1 MKKTTYLMAICFA
14 FYSFTYAQFTPIPD
28 ANFEQALIDDGID
41 SNPVIDGQILTS
53 EAAGHTGEL
62 NVAYEGISDF
72 TGIDAF
78 VLMDQVNV
86 NGNLMISI
94 DFTNSPNLNRIR
106 ARSCAN
112 LTTIDVTGLVLVA
125 EMDFGSAS
133 LASLNVTT
141 NTALQDLDVRNCD
154 LTTLDLSLNNAIT
167 IVDVKNNGLTFL
179 DMRNGN
185 NANVTSFIGDFNPG
199 LECLYVDLTTE
210 PNLSSWIIDA
220 NSNFVATVGEC
231 NSLSLD
237 QVNELS
243 FSMYPNPTSNTLYV
257 DAKTNNSVIN
267 IYNITGKIILT
278 KTLSQG
284 DNMVDVSRLVSGVY
298 LARFSSDNQVDTKKL
313 IIK

>member
-14 FYSFTYAQFTPIPD
+14 FYSFTYAQYTPIPD
-28 ANFEQALIDDGID
+28 PNFEQALIDDGID
-41 SNPVIDGQILTS
+41 SNPTIDGQILTA

-62 NVAYEGISDF
+62 NVAYENISDF

-78 VLMDQVNV
+78 TSIDQVNV
-86 NGNLMISI
+86 NGNLMTSI
-94 DFTNSPNLNRIR
+94 DFTNSPNLTRVR
-106 ARSCAN
+106 ARSCSS
-112 LTTIDVTGLVLVA
+112 LTLIDVTGLVLVD

-133 LASLNVTT
+133 LASLDVTT
-141 NTALQDLDVRNCD
+141 NTALADLDIRNCD
-154 LTTLDLSLNNAIT
+154 ITSLDLSLNTAIT

-185 NANVTSFIGDFNPG
+185 NAVTSFVGDFNPG
-199 LECLYVDLTTE
+199 LECLYVDNASE
-210 PNLSSWIIDA
+210 PNLATWIIDA
-220 NSNFVATVGEC
+220 NSNFVTTVGEC
-231 NSLSLD
+231 NSLSLE
-237 QVNELS
+237 QANELS

-257 DAKTNNSVIN
+257 DVKTNNSVIN
-267 IYNITGKIILT
+267 IYNITGKIVLT

-284 DNMVDVSRLVSGVY
+284 DNMVDVSRLASGVY